1 MPANPN
7 KLSRFWQE
15 LKRRRVIHVITVY
28 ASAAFVIIELINN
41 LAEPLNLPPNLLTI
55 VVIVL
60 AVGFPLAIVL
70 SWLYDL
76 TGRGIEKTK
85 PQQELKEG
93 EKVPVPNAW
102 RIATI
107 ISFVLIIGLVT
118 INIVM
123 GSRGLR
129 PGDIESLVI
138 LPFDNFTGDD
148 QLDWVAAAM
157 HSSLIGDM
165 GIVSG
170 LRVLGETTSNA
181 YKKTDLTATEIAKKD
196 NVDAL
201 VEPTLTCYGDMVCL
215 QVKVITPYP
224 EEKVLWVGDFMEDK
238 SQILNLYKR
247 IISKVAGELKV
258 NLTLQEETLLADSRI
273 VDPDAYDAYLKGMA
287 YVEKFSPEAWSV
299 AIESFEKAI
308 EIEPDWAAP
317 YEGLSRVGNFM
328 NQAGIGSESDRL
340 RMIYENL
347 NKALE
352 LDPNSAEAHSGTAG
366 VAAWIEF
373 DWKKAEKEF
382 LKAIELNPSQAR
394 SHSFYAH
401 VLTIL
406 RRTDEALY
414 HGKLSVELN
423 PEDAFTLGLY
433 AVVLRHAGQCQEAL
447 FYLEKALSLDPDHPF
462 LQRGN
467 LHSLY
472 RCLGDYEIVF
482 KDWKEGNY
490 DRWEMMGGD
499 VELLEEIF
507 YEHGWIA
514 FNQELTKLHEEAVA
528 KGIQVSNGFF
538 YTSYLTIG
546 EYDKAMDYLEI
557 IYEANH
563 NNPNLPYL
571 SAKDTYDKMK
581 GNPRYLEFLKKMNLP
596 IN

>member
-1 MPANPN
+1 MSGNPN

-28 ASAAFVIIELINN
+28 ASAAFVLIELVNN
-41 LAEPLNLPPNLLTI
+41 LTEPLNLPAGLATI

-60 AVGFPLAIVL
+60 AVGFPPAVIL

-93 EKVPVPNAW
+93 EKTVVPNAW

-123 GSRGLR
+123 GTRGLR

-148 QLDWVAAAM
+148 QLDYVAAGM

-165 GIVSG
+165 CKVAG
-170 LRVLGETTSNA
+170 LRVLGQTTSNA
-181 YKKTDLTATEIAKKD
+181 YKKTDMTATDIAKKD

-215 QVKVITPYP
+215 QVRVITPYP

-247 IISKVAGELKV
+247 IISDVAHELKV
-258 NLTLQEETLLADSRI
+258 NLTLQEETMLAELMS
-273 VDPDAYDAYLKGMA
+273 VDTAAYDAYLKGIYYNDML
-287 YVEKFSPEAWSV
+287 SPESWSI
-299 AIESFEKAI
+299 AIESFKKAI

-317 YEGLSRVGNFM
+317 YAGLAEIGTYM
-328 NQAGIGSESDRL
+328 NQIGIGSESERI

-347 NKALE
+347 TKALE
-352 LDPNSAEAHSGTAG
+352 LDPNSAEAHHTNA
-366 VAAWIEF
+366 VTAAWIEF

-406 RRTDEALY
+406 RRTDEAFY
-414 HGKLSVELN
+414 HGKLSQELDPEN
-423 PEDAFTLGLY
+423 PFTLGLY
-433 AVVLRHAGQCQEAL
+433 VVVLLNAGQCQEAL
-447 FYLEKALSLDPDHPF
+447 FYIEKALSIDPGHPF
-462 LQRGN
+462 LGGN
-467 LHSLY
+467 LSNVY
-472 RCLGDYEIVF
+472 ECMGDYEKTF
-482 KDWKEGNY
+482 EEWKKINY
-490 DRWEMMGGD
+490 DRWETLTD
-499 VELLEEIF
+499 VELLEEVF
-507 YEHGWIA
+507 HEHGWFA
-514 FNQELTKLHEEAVA
+514 FIQELTRIYEEAMA
-528 KGIQVSNGFF
+528 NDIQVSPR
-538 YTSYLTIG
+538 YLFQKYFILG
-546 EYDKAMDYLEI
+546 KYDKAMDYLEI
-557 IYEANH
+557 IYK
-563 NNPNLPYL
+563 NNPHNPELPYY
-571 SAKDTYDKMK
+571 SAKSTYDKMK
-581 GNPRYLEFLKKMNLP
+581 GNPRYIELLKKMNLP